1 MTRNPRHYE
10 DNVLKH
16 VGPGINDGESRLYK
30 GYDSRGRVDQS
41 FQQKAALHGVRNLET
56 KAFRKDSPVRQ
67 TQGRFPEKYVDTRPT
82 ALRSKPVQPYSY
94 RQPSGLA
101 EQVLS
106 QFDTYDR
113 EQASFPPYQKMS
125 QTEQQLVLE
134 GAFSQV
140 CDNIMANQMN
150 NNTDMW
156 LQLSVDD
163 KLLQFAS
170 FLSHLRKD
178 FRLGAIVGVYLLLKN
193 NRLEDL
199 SVDHKAGGTIIGKE
213 ITKVIMEE
221 IFSSLTEFKL

>member
-1 MTRNPRHYE
+1 
-10 DNVLKH
+10 
-16 VGPGINDGESRLYK
+16 
-30 GYDSRGRVDQS
+30 
-41 FQQKAALHGVRNLET
+41 
-56 KAFRKDSPVRQ
+56 
-67 TQGRFPEKYVDTRPT
+67 
-82 ALRSKPVQPYSY
+82 
-94 RQPSGLA
+94 
-101 EQVLS
+101 
-106 QFDTYDR
+106 
-113 EQASFPPYQKMS
+113 MS

-140 CDNIMANQMN
+140 CDNIMNNQMN

-193 NRLEDL
+193 NRLEDQ
-199 SVDHKAGGTIIGKE
+199 SMDHKMGGTIIGKE